1 MRTFAREATAS
12 GADIPAVILSGG
24 HGRSF
29 PDQLQS
35 PKVYSQGVQPAF
47 KRSQGSTAAARQQT
61 FVCRMSGEPF
71 DGAQPTLGGRR
82 AALGRAQPLQH
93 QRQPLEQSIHGD

>member
-1 MRTFAREATAS
+1 MRTFAREATAP

-35 PKVYSQGVQPAF
+35 PKVYSQPSSA
-47 KRSQGSTAAARQQT
+47 RRATATARQQT

-71 DGAQPTLGGRR
+71 DGAQPPWVEQAGSPWPR
-82 AALGRAQPLQH
+82 ARQH
-93 QRQPLEQSIHGD
+93 QRQPLEQSVHGD